1 MCVTRQLQR
10 AASTAFLVLKRGELF
25 FGSWTAFF
33 LRTSLQL
40 IEFLPCMLLGLFC
53 CLFFFSSPFSQF
65 PCEIWG
71 PRNIVLQ
78 ARARLSFVYAGFIK

>member
-1 MCVTRQLQR
+1 MYVVGV
-10 AASTAFLVLKRGELF
+10 VL
-25 FGSWTAFF
+25 
-33 LRTSLQL
+33 
-40 IEFLPCMLLGLFC
+40 LP
-53 CLFFFSSPFSQF
+53 FFFSSPFSQF